1 VKSDLIAHGKTID
14 ENRQWIGV
22 DGLIYLPL
30 DDLKEI
36 IQKQNP
42 KNREFE
48 DSVFSGNFITG
59 DVDDAYLDVLEK
71 HGKVL
76 NVFVKT

>member
-1 VKSDLIAHGKTID
+1 DMPVKSDLIAHGKTI
-14 ENRQWIGV
+14 EELRTCIGV

-30 DDLKEI
+30 EDIKEI

-42 KNREFE
+42 KIREFE
-48 DSVFSGNFITG
+48 DSVFSGNYLTG

-71 HGKVL
+71 HRKEL
-76 NVFVKT
+76 